1 LLFQQGLALRE
12 HRDLAG
18 AEQSFLRLL
27 TAQEGAHF
35 ASLDT
40 GLKGYKARHNLAVIY
55 MEQGR
60 LAEAEAQWRAALAEQ
75 PAFTAALTGLEH
87 LGRQR
92 AMAS

>member
-40 GLKGYKARHNLAVIY
+40 GLKGYKARHNLAVI
-55 MEQGR
+55 
-60 LAEAEAQWRAALAEQ
+60 
-75 PAFTAALTGLEH
+75 
-87 LGRQR
+87 
-92 AMAS
+92 

>member
-1 LLFQQGLALRE
+1 LLA

-18 AEQSFLRLL
+18 AEQSFLRLIE
-27 TAQEGAHF
+27 AREGAHF

-55 MEQGR
+55 VEQGR

-75 PAFTAALTGLEH
+75 PGFTPALIGLEQ
-87 LGRQR
+87 LCRQR
-92 AMAS
+92 AIAS

>member
-1 LLFQQGLALRE
+1 MLA
-12 HRDLAG
+12 HGDLAG
-18 AEQSFLRLL
+18 AEQSFLQLIHRR
-27 TAQEGAHF
+27 EGAHF
-35 ASLDT
+35 GSLDT

-55 MEQGR
+55 VEQGR